1 MDYNL
6 VGSSDPSSKKRW
18 DFFMDNMVNFK
29 EDIKP
34 NIMMSSGWICVT
46 NILSQPEIVY
56 ACNKGYHI
64 PATNEIIMIVSL
76 NDYG

>member
-1 MDYNL
+1 
-6 VGSSDPSSKKRW
+6 
-18 DFFMDNMVNFK
+18 MDNMVNFK